1 MSNPELGGGGPRFY
15 DYLIVGSGF
24 GGSIT
29 AMRLSAAGRSV
40 CMLEKGKRWDPTE
53 YPRTIHQASQ
63 AMWEE
68 KEHYGFLD
76 YRVFNKLD
84 VIQGCGLG
92 GGSLHYFNVT
102 LRPSESIFRRPEW
115 PAGLNRQTL
124 DPYFDLAQEMNE
136 AAPIRPDLRGNLP
149 ARTRVFLDAA
159 QKIGRA
165 SELVPLAI
173 HQGESRVHPSARQH
187 QAPCDWSSSCLLG
200 CKPKSKNSLDMTYI
214 PAAERAGL

>member
-1 MSNPELGGGGPRFY
+1 MSNPELHGKSPRPF
-15 DYLIVGSGF
+15 DFLIIGSGF

-29 AMRLSAAGRSV
+29 AMRLSQAGRSV
-40 CMLEKGKRWDPTE
+40 CMLEKGRRWDAIE

-102 LRPSESIFRRPEW
+102 LRPSEHIFHRPEW
-115 PAGLNRQTL
+115 PEGMSRRLL

-136 AAPIRPDLRGNLP
+136 AAPIRPDPKGHLP
-149 ARTRVFLDAA
+149 NRTRVFLDAA
-159 QKIGRA
+159 QKLGRPA
-165 SELVPLAI
+165 ELVPLAI
-173 HQGESRVHPSARQH
+173 HQGEARIHPSGNLAQS
-187 QAPCDWSSSCLLG
+187 PCDWSSSCLLG
-200 CKPKSKNSLDMTYI
+200 CKPRSKT
-214 PAAERAGL
+214 PWT